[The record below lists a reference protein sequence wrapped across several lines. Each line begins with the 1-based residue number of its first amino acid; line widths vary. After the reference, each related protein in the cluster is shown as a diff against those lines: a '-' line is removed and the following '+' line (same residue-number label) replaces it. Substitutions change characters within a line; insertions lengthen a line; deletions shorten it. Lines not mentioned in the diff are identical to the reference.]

1 MPNGSS
7 ASLGK
12 RKRGAAA
19 ATSASEEPKDLGKES
34 VGKEE
39 ELARQLGVPVEEVP
53 AMLED
58 DRAESDIDDEMEG
71 TEGMERPG
79 TLYKM
84 GTIDAY
90 CAAIA
95 ELYETQRTNSSN
107 SHPTFRGPAF
117 KGLIESRRRA
127 QDHQHRS
134 VPECRARRRRW
145 RQHPR
150 RRR

>member
-1 MPNGSS
+1 
-7 ASLGK
+7 
-12 RKRGAAA
+12 
-19 ATSASEEPKDLGKES
+19 
-34 VGKEE
+34 
-39 ELARQLGVPVEEVP
+39 
-53 AMLED
+53 MLED

-71 TEGMERPG
+71 MEGMERPG

-117 KGLIESRRRA
+117 KGLIESWWCT
-127 QDHQHRS
+127 QDQNNYDDFVDHELQDLYDKYIA
-134 VPECRARRRRW
+134 V
-145 RQHPR
+145 
-150 RRR
+150 